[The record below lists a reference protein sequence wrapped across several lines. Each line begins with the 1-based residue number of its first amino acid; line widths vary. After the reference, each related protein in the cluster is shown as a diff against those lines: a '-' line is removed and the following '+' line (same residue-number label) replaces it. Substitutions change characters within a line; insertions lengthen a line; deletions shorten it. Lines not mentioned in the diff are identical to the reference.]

1 MDNNYYDPADLR
13 KFGKISEWAPELGE
27 KFFDYY
33 QCDDTN
39 ITFYSFGANRC

>member
-27 KFFDYY
+27 IFFDYY
-33 QCDDTN
+33 N
-39 ITFYSFGANRC
+39 SVFGSSILQKSSLCH